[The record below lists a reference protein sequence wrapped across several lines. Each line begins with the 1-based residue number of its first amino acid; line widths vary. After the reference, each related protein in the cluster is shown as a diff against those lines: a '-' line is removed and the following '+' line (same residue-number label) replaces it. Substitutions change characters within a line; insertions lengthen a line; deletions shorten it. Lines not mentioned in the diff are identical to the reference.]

1 MKYQNIIGR
10 EEEISTLERLY
21 KSNKSEFIA
30 IYGRRRI
37 GKSYLVS
44 EVYGKKIVFTAVG
57 TYMKVDDEEPED
69 EKVYETYRRI
79 QLDHFYDALILAG
92 LPEKDAKP
100 SCWRE
105 AFVMLRKL
113 LAGMRKRRKVVV
125 IDELPWLAG
134 PQSSEMISELGYFWN
149 SWGDKQRNIVMV
161 VLGSATSWML
171 DNVIDDYGGLH
182 GRLTETIKL
191 RPFTLAECERYY
203 KKHGFRLSRYEICVG
218 YMALGGVPFYLD
230 KLRNDQTMTENLD
243 RIFFAD
249 EKIHQEFKDVYA
261 GLYQNKERYVDIVKA
276 LGSQFYGMTQKE
288 IVEAIGV
295 KSGGTLSNHLKN
307 LLDSGVVR
315 QYPRYG
321 KERVEQVYQLMDF
334 FSLFYLRFVYG
345 NTTRKGMWSSIHGTS
360 VFYTWA
366 GDTFELLSIHHLE
379 QMQDALR
386 IASVDRNYCWSGTAP
401 DGHDAQ
407 IDLVM
412 ESKASQTDF
421 LCEMKFSMSRFGVK
435 LDDELDFLHKISAF
449 EASKMHKPARSI
461 QLVLVTT
468 FGLIQ
473 GEHSG
478 MVHRMVTLE
487 DLFK

>member
-1 MKYQNIIGR
+1 
-10 EEEISTLERLY
+10 
-21 KSNKSEFIA
+21 
-30 IYGRRRI
+30 
-37 GKSYLVS
+37 
-44 EVYGKKIVFTAVG
+44 
-57 TYMKVDDEEPED
+57 
-69 EKVYETYRRI
+69 
-79 QLDHFYDALILAG
+79 
-92 LPEKDAKP
+92 
-100 SCWRE
+100 
-105 AFVMLRKL
+105 
-113 LAGMRKRRKVVV
+113 
-125 IDELPWLAG
+125 
-134 PQSSEMISELGYFWN
+134 
-149 SWGDKQRNIVMV
+149 
-161 VLGSATSWML
+161 
-171 DNVIDDYGGLH
+171 
-182 GRLTETIKL
+182 
-191 RPFTLAECERYY
+191 
-203 KKHGFRLSRYEICVG
+203 
-218 YMALGGVPFYLD
+218 
-230 KLRNDQTMTENLD
+230 
-243 RIFFAD
+243 
-249 EKIHQEFKDVYA
+249 
-261 GLYQNKERYVDIVKA
+261 
-276 LGSQFYGMTQKE
+276 
-288 IVEAIGV
+288 
-295 KSGGTLSNHLKN
+295 
-307 LLDSGVVR
+307 
-315 QYPRYG
+315 
-321 KERVEQVYQLMDF
+321 
-334 FSLFYLRFVYG
+334 
-345 NTTRKGMWSSIHGTS
+345 MWSSIHGTS